1 MLGKEDA
8 LTAGI
13 LRRLFRNR
21 FLLRSKN
28 EVWFQI
34 LIEQQDKV
42 RAVLNKMAA
51 DLELDSTWGI
61 AYIKTL
67 SLEVE
72 EQLEYQLGSN
82 KTLSRYSS
90 LIIYFLRLRRLSF
103 YRNPDSDVPLVKREE
118 LKAFLEDFNFHLESS
133 KFEREFNRSLNEV
146 MDLQVLTRSGSND
159 FFEITPVCDVILP
172 ADEMAAFRTR
182 FEEYFKVLGRG
193 VKSESSEQEEVE

>member
-8 LTAGI
+8 LVAGI

-28 EVWFQI
+28 EMWFQI

-61 AYIKTL
+61 AYIKTS
-67 SLEVE
+67 SLEIE

-82 KTLSRYSS
+82 KTLGRYSS
-90 LIIYFLRLRRLSF
+90 LLIYFLRLRRLSF
-103 YRNPDSDVPLVKREE
+103 YRNPDNDVPLIKREE
-118 LKAFLEDFNFHLESS
+118 LRSFLEDFNFHLDNSR
-133 KFEREFNRSLNEV
+133 FEREFNKSLNEV
-146 MDLQVLTRSGSND
+146 MDLQVLIRSGSSD

-172 ADEMAAFRTR
+172 ADEMAAFRIR
-182 FEEYFKVLGRG
+182 FEDYFKVLGRG
-193 VKSESSEQEEVE
+193 TKTESPEMEEVD